1 MKIYR
6 YSNEPEARKVKVLL
20 ENQNI
25 PCEIRSFEN
34 WGYDGLFRGQ
44 MGMGEIIVPDEFTE
58 KAKVIVDKFVK
69 EERNKP
75 VEMDAGLAS
84 IVLKQ
89 NVGNLNALI
98 YVIFIAFVIFG
109 SFLLLRMRSSVG
121 ISIFVLLTVGVV
133 LAIKRTKK
141 ILRDT
146 KKALERAEKKQ
157 NEETIS
163 S

>member
-1 MKIYR
+1 
-6 YSNEPEARKVKVLL
+6 
-20 ENQNI
+20 
-25 PCEIRSFEN
+25 
-34 WGYDGLFRGQ
+34 
-44 MGMGEIIVPDEFTE
+44 
-58 KAKVIVDKFVK
+58 
-69 EERNKP
+69 
-75 VEMDAGLAS
+75 MDAGLAS